1 MTIFTKVKV
10 MDKVKSVSKKAK
22 TQYKKAAAAAFAFGI
37 ASYSTLASAAP
48 ATGNTDVDTILTT
61 MESGFGTAK
70 TAFVYLAIAAVPI
83 TLIVVL
89 FFWLRGKFKQ
99 SVSGA

>member
-1 MTIFTKVKV
+1 MKIMNTVK
-10 MDKVKSVSKKAK
+10 KFGASVKSKTAK
-22 TQYKKAAAAAFAFGI
+22 VVGGATVAGTAIFGSAISAFA
-37 ASYSTLASAAP
+37 AP
-48 ATGNTDVDTILTT
+48 TTGNTSVDTMLTE

-70 TAFVYLAIAAVPI
+70 TAFVYLGLAAIPV

>member
-1 MTIFTKVKV
+1 MFQKVKGLF
-10 MDKVKSVSKKAK
+10 SASKKKYMTMTAM
-22 TQYKKAAAAAFAFGI
+22 
-37 ASYSTLASAAP
+37 ASVALMALAPAVGAAP
-48 ATGNTDVDTILTT
+48 NTGNTDVDAILTE
-61 MESGFGTAK
+61 MEGGFSTAK
-70 TAFVYLAIAAVPI
+70 TAFIYLAIAAVPI

>member
-1 MTIFTKVKV
+1 MKIMNTLKKFGAAAKTKTAKV
-10 MDKVKSVSKKAK
+10 MGGATVGAFAIFGSSI
-22 TQYKKAAAAAFAFGI
+22 AAFA
-37 ASYSTLASAAP
+37 AP
-48 ATGNTDVDTILTT
+48 STGNTAVDNMLTE
-61 MESGFGTAK
+61 MESGFGTAN
-70 TAFVYLAIAAVPI
+70 TAFVYLGLAAIPV

>member
-1 MTIFTKVKV
+1 M
-10 MDKVKSVSKKAK
+10 KKALLSFFSK
-22 TQYKKAAAAAFAFGI
+22 QKKKLVTLTASLSVMAMMAASAFA
-37 ASYSTLASAAP
+37 AP
-48 ATGNTDVDTILTT
+48 NTGNTDVDAILTE
-61 MESGFGTAK
+61 MEGGFTTAK
-70 TAFVYLAIAAVPI
+70 TAFIYLAIAAVPI

>member
-1 MTIFTKVKV
+1 MSALTVIGSAT
-10 MDKVKSVSKKAK
+10 S
-22 TQYKKAAAAAFAFGI
+22 AF
-37 ASYSTLASAAP
+37 AAP

-61 MESGFGTAK
+61 MEGGFSTSEK
-70 TAFVYLAIAAVPI
+70 AFVYLAIAAIPV

-99 SVSGA
+99 AVSGA

>member
-1 MTIFTKVKV
+1 MKLMNVAKKFGAGLKSRTGKITAGFTTACVAAF
-10 MDKVKSVSKKAK
+10 SF
-22 TQYKKAAAAAFAFGI
+22 AAAAG
-37 ASYSTLASAAP
+37 AAP
-48 ATGNTDVDTILTT
+48 ATGNTSVDSMLTE
-61 MESGFGTAK
+61 MEGGFSTAEK
-70 TAFVYLAIAAVPI
+70 SFIYLALAAIPV